1 MEQRLSLITLAV
13 DDLAETRRFFE
24 DGLGW
29 TASSESQEGIA
40 FYQLPGLALA
50 LYPRASLEKDI
61 GRPVPEGLG
70 AVSLAWNGRNE
81 AEVDAAYARALSA
94 GAEAVVPPERPSGAA
109 TPPMCAFPAVIFW
122 KSPSTRSGPW
132 MNTGPS
138 CCRAEPL
145 AGPWRSC
152 DYRLETCNL

>member
-13 DDLAETRRFFE
+13 DDLAEARRFFE

-94 GAEAVVPPERPSGAA
+94 GAEAVVPPEKAFWGGYTSYVRIPGGHLLEIAFNPFWSLDEHGAIVL
-109 TPPMCAFPAVIFW
+109 P
-122 KSPSTRSGPW
+122 G
-132 MNTGPS
+132 
-138 CCRAEPL
+138 
-145 AGPWRSC
+145 
-152 DYRLETCNL
+152 